1 MEDMLYFI
9 PYDKLEFCLKEIIF
23 EKIPCFIKKIKE
35 LILAKSKIMLFCE
48 GTEKN
53 GFSCDYDY
61 LFRFD
66 KNADGTINFA
76 YIIRKSKFPESYE
89 ELKKDSLMIRYRN
102 ICRKIQ
108 NSYE

>member
-1 MEDMLYFI
+1 MEDMLHFI

-23 EKIPCFIKKIKE
+23 EKIPCCIKKIKE
-35 LILAKSKIMLFCE
+35 LILVKSKLILSCKKIE
-48 GTEKN
+48 AN

-66 KNADGTINFA
+66 KNADGIINFA

-89 ELKKDSLMIRYRN
+89 ELNKDYFIIRYRN
-102 ICRKIQ
+102 I
-108 NSYE
+108 